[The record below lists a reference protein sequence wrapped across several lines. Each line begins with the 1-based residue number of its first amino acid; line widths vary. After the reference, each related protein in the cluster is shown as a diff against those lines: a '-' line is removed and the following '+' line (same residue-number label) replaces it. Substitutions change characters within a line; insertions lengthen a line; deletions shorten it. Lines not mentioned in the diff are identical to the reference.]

1 MTNAYLSVL
10 MDIVVLVFL
19 GATIFY
25 VLRLSSTLN
34 AFKAQRREFDN
45 VITNMISSIDQAERT
60 VSSLKQTG
68 AHEVAEL
75 KKLVHESKLLADEL
89 SIINQASESMANR
102 LEAVAEKNR
111 KIVQPAMRDEKS
123 RSPMR
128 KQEQLKPTVNKQ
140 SEKISSPV
148 YSEQKEQNPHKDEYG
163 STLRKVDTLSS
174 DKIPS
179 FMIRDKDFDND
190 GDDVPDN
197 LQSQAEKELFAALRG
212 SKQNIGKG
220 R

>member
-1 MTNAYLSVL
+1 MTSEYLSVL

-68 AHEVAEL
+68 AREVAEL
-75 KKLVHESKLLADEL
+75 EKLVNESRLLADEL
-89 SIINQASESMANR
+89 AIINQASESMANR

-111 KIVQPAMRDEKS
+111 KIVQPERDEKPVI
-123 RSPMR
+123 RSEKTPPAKR
-128 KQEQLKPTVNKQ
+128 AREAKA
-140 SEKISSPV
+140 EKISSPV
-148 YSEQKEQNPHKDEYG
+148 YSEPAKKTPANNGYG
-163 STLRKVDTLSS
+163 ATLRKVDTLSGE
-174 DKIPS
+174 KIPS
-179 FMIRDKDFDND
+179 FMIKDKEFDAEQ
-190 GDDVPDN
+190 DDTAADIPDN

-212 SKQNIGKG
+212 SKKNI
-220 R
+220 